1 VKYKLGSCWYITIKV
16 WNNYNGNIAVAFFVI
31 KMVIIGVK
39 FKIIVIFK
47 MTAESSYHLSFTC
60 YIRRKHLNSIITL
73 FLNLN
78 IYMFKFPKSFYILSM
93 IFLNNIGFDIFFQVY
108 SACGVLL
115 SIYLVI
121 LTLNLEFRT
130 W

>member
-1 VKYKLGSCWYITIKV
+1 MAILQSPFCHKGGRK
-16 WNNYNGNIAVAFFVI
+16 
-31 KMVIIGVK
+31 VIIGVK

-47 MTAESSYHLSFTC
+47 MTAESSYLLSFTC

-78 IYMFKFPKSFYILSM
+78 IYMFKFQIILY
-93 IFLNNIGFDIFFQVY
+93 FFNDFFNNIDFDIFFQVY
-108 SACGVLL
+108 SVCGVLL

-121 LTLNLEFRT
+121 PALNLEFRT
-130 W
+130 WYHLP

>member
-1 VKYKLGSCWYITIKV
+1 
-16 WNNYNGNIAVAFFVI
+16 
-31 KMVIIGVK
+31 MIIGVK

-60 YIRRKHLNSIITL
+60 YIRRKHLNSVITL

-78 IYMFKFPKSFYILSM
+78 IYMFKFQIILYFMNDFFS
-93 IFLNNIGFDIFFQVY
+93 NIGFDIFFQVY

-115 SIYLVI
+115 SIYLAI
-121 LTLNLEFRT
+121 LTLKLEFRT